1 MLHLPRLLRRSTEK
15 ENAACQS
22 VEPVYR
28 PQVFQIVLLRE
39 DEDDRVVPVSAARVH
54 LQSQRSTRF
63 STFYPPRKR
72 NKLSFESGKERE
84 GERERGEE
92 DEEGGLCNRSRWFRS
107 VKNIYS
113 RRKAGK
119 DRCICWTSSGGH
131 SIFSSPTNMKSW
143 FPTMIL
149 RFYFVHIFNLVPK
162 YKIDRAAFVE
172 QTENDEPIEIP
183 HHAIMVSRQCKHVH
197 ATTHFPPAGN
207 FRGGGEGEKKKR
219 STKGNDSMWTQWPR
233 SRTATL
239 MSEGYNCWKDWI
251 PFLLKRF
258 RNCARDGWK
267 FRSFNTR
274 SCNLSPSVGEEKSIG
289 RGLVER

>member
-84 GERERGEE
+84 GERERRE

-172 QTENDEPIEIP
+172 QTENRSKFPTTPLWYLASANTYTRRPISP
-183 HHAIMVSRQCKHVH
+183 LLAI
-197 ATTHFPPAGN
+197 FE
-207 FRGGGEGEKKKR
+207 GEGGKKKKKR

-274 SCNLSPSVGEEKSIG
+274 SCNLSPEEKSIG